1 MAESEDPVDQVTDP
15 IIDRLAGDEP
25 FARSC
30 MASTPGSW
38 SQTIEWRSPRRSAEL
53 DVSLGNIRGI
63 QFEIERDR
71 PATLVIV
78 PDDPRNVPQVI
89 AVPPEQYDAVGS
101 ALAFVGRMIQDGA
114 ARA

>member
-1 MAESEDPVDQVTDP
+1 
-15 IIDRLAGDEP
+15 
-25 FARSC
+25 
-30 MASTPGSW
+30 
-38 SQTIEWRSPRRSAEL
+38 
-53 DVSLGNIRGI
+53 
-63 QFEIERDR
+63 
-71 PATLVIV
+71 VIV